1 MRFGTLKIIH
11 MGLKTLAKKRQT
23 KEKKTT
29 LLLNFT
35 WYQVNPVETSAVGD
49 NNLDSRQRPDL

>member
-11 MGLKTLAKKRQT
+11 MGLKTLAKKNDKQ
-23 KEKKTT
+23 KKKTT

-35 WYQVNPVETSAVGD
+35 WYQVKPCGD
-49 NNLDSRQRPDL
+49 FSSGRQ